1 MEKKVQT
8 GGFFFAIFQA
18 IFMFI
23 SFVLQVVAQVCIILW
38 TSGFLP
44 WFLKF
49 TLASTIVLSVFGFF
63 GIFVTA
69 CGIIYIYIKQIME
82 IRKENNI
89 IRDYSRRVQ
98 GLQPSIN

>member
-18 IFMFI
+18 LFMFI
-23 SFVLQVVAQVCIILW
+23 AFVLKVVFTVVKILW
-38 TSGFLP
+38 VSGFLP

-49 TLASTIVLSVFGFF
+49 TLSTTIILSVFGFF

-69 CGIIYIYIKQIME
+69 IGIVYIYIKQIIE
-82 IRKENNI
+82 IRKENNV

-98 GLQPSIN
+98 GLSPSMN

>member
-18 IFMFI
+18 LFMFI
-23 SFVLQVVAQVCIILW
+23 AFVLKVVFLVVKALW
-38 TSGFLP
+38 ISGFLP

-49 TLASTIVLSVFGFF
+49 TLASTIILSVFGFF

-69 CGIIYIYIKQIME
+69 VGIVFIYIRQIME
-82 IRKENNI
+82 IRKENNV
-89 IRDYSRRVQ
+89 IRDFSRRTQ
-98 GLQPSIN
+98 GLPPIN